1 MKNGIKKYFA
11 AANGF
16 YGFRS
21 YFGTVFDRKEFD
33 RVYILKGGPGTGK
46 STIMKRIL
54 AAFEENGFDCEIIL
68 CSSDP
73 SSLDGVIIKT
83 NETKVAILDGT
94 APHEEDTRYPGAID
108 EIINLGEAWNEKTLI
123 NHRDEIV
130 NLNEKKKQHNRLA
143 ACYLEIAGQAFY
155 KRLDLVKRAYT
166 GFDKSEV
173 DDVII
178 DKTNKTSG
186 RKSNLLLSGFSKQGY
201 LRLESNVKDTIS
213 ITGKHGSEYI
223 FLEHVIRYL
232 EENDIDYTRIPSPF
246 ADDICEGVYFESPNT
261 LLLSSTEA
269 ENIVNTSIFLD
280 EGTIQKNESA
290 ILSLEETEKEM
301 LRLAKEELE
310 KASNTH
316 FEIESIYGKAV
327 DFEMIDKITEAL
339 IYDLK
344 IRLVR

>member
-11 AANGF
+11 AANGY

-54 AAFEENGFDCEIIL
+54 STFEENGFDCEIIL

-123 NHRDEIV
+123 NRRDEIV

-143 ACYLEIAGQAFY
+143 ACYLEIAGHAFY
-155 KRLDLVKRAYT
+155 KKLDLVRSAYT
-166 GFDKSEV
+166 GSDKSKTH
-173 DDVII
+173 DVIV
-178 DKTNKTSG
+178 DKAKKTSG
-186 RKSNLLLSGFSKQGY
+186 RKSNLLLSGFSKLGY
-201 LRLESNVKDTIS
+201 LRLESNIKDTVS
-213 ITGKHGSEYI
+213 INGKHGSEYI

-232 EENDIDYTRIPSPF
+232 EDNNIDHIYIPSPF
-246 ADDICEGVYFESPNT
+246 ADDICEGVYFEFSNT
-261 LLLSSTEA
+261 LILSSTES
-269 ENIVNTSIFLD
+269 EDVVNTSLFLD
-280 EGTIQKNESA
+280 EAVIQRNESV
-290 ILSLEETEKEM
+290 IFSLEETEKEM

-316 FEIESIYGKAV
+316 FEIERIYGKAV

>member
-130 NLNEKKKQHNRLA
+130 NLNRGCWVLP
-143 ACYLEIAGQAFY
+143 
-155 KRLDLVKRAYT
+155 RR
-166 GFDKSEV
+166 
-173 DDVII
+173 
-178 DKTNKTSG
+178 
-186 RKSNLLLSGFSKQGY
+186 
-201 LRLESNVKDTIS
+201 
-213 ITGKHGSEYI
+213 I
-223 FLEHVIRYL
+223 FLQ
-232 EENDIDYTRIPSPF
+232 
-246 ADDICEGVYFESPNT
+246 ADVTCPQG
-261 LLLSSTEA
+261 
-269 ENIVNTSIFLD
+269 
-280 EGTIQKNESA
+280 NE
-290 ILSLEETEKEM
+290 L
-301 LRLAKEELE
+301 
-310 KASNTH
+310 
-316 FEIESIYGKAV
+316 YC
-327 DFEMIDKITEAL
+327 
-339 IYDLK
+339 
-344 IRLVR
+344 

>member
-1 MKNGIKKYFA
+1 MKNGINKYFA

-54 AAFEENGFDCEIIL
+54 AAFEDVGFDCEIIL

-73 SSLDGVIIKT
+73 SSLDGVIIKR
-83 NETKVAILDGT
+83 NGAKAAILDGT

-108 EIINLGEAWNEKTLI
+108 EIINLGEAWNSKTLI
-123 NHRDEIV
+123 NGRNEIV
-130 NLNEKKKQHNRLA
+130 NLSEKKKQHNRLA

-155 KRLDLVKRAYT
+155 KRLDLIRNAYT
-166 GFDKSEV
+166 GTDKYKIC
-173 DDVII
+173 DAII
-178 DKTNKTSG
+178 DKAEKTSG
-186 RKSNLLLSGFSKQGY
+186 RKRSLLLSGFSKQGY
-201 LRLESNVKDTIS
+201 LRLQSNAKNTLS

-232 EENDIDYTRIPSPF
+232 DEKDIDYTRIPSPF
-246 ADDICEGVYFESPNT
+246 ADDICEGVYFESSSA
-261 LLLSSTEA
+261 LILSSTDG
-269 ENIVNTSIFLD
+269 ENVVNSSLFLD
-280 EGTIQKNESA
+280 EGAIQKNESA